1 MLKYLLFAL
10 AILLSPLARAQ
21 DVWSEPDLP
30 KTDIEESTTQTPE
43 SRKSDEKQQD
53 TVDPQ
58 TNNTDIQKNMEE
70 VIAAWTVEDVDKA
83 HENGFDFNAKDSRN
97 NTPLY
102 YALSRN
108 LSLDVVK
115 KIIEYGADVNEPA
128 GNGMLPLNV
137 PTSKANE
144 LQLQILMLKTMGLD
158 MADPKVE
165 DELEKKVF
173 HEMSRMAEAVAILID
188 AGADVNKESVLGTPL
203 MNAATNR
210 WNEEIINLLIKYNAD
225 VNKTDKNGRTALF
238 YAFSSS
244 NDDIVSL
251 LIRAGADTNI
261 KDKDGRTYLETERT
275 DSK

>member
-10 AILLSPLARAQ
+10 IILFSPFSHAQ
-21 DVWSEPDLP
+21 DVWNESSKPVTDSEATNAEAE
-30 KTDIEESTTQTPE
+30 K
-43 SRKSDEKQQD
+43 KSDVSVQND
-53 TVDPQ
+53 
-58 TNNTDIQKNMEE
+58 DIQKNMEE
-70 VIAAWTVEDVDKA
+70 IIASWSLEDVEKA
-83 HENGFDFNAKDSRN
+83 HENGFDFNTKDFKN

-102 YALSRN
+102 YALSRD
-108 LSLDVVK
+108 LPLDVIK

-128 GNGMLPLNV
+128 GNGMIPLNV

-144 LQLQILMLKTMGLD
+144 LQLQILMFKTMGLD
-158 MADPKVE
+158 MSDPKVE
-165 DELEKKVF
+165 EELEKKVF
-173 HEMSRMAEAVAILID
+173 FEMSRMVEIAAVLID

-210 WNEEIINLLIKYNAD
+210 WNEEIINLLIKYKAD

-251 LIRAGADTNI
+251 LIQAGADTNI
-261 KDKDGRTYLETERT
+261 KDKDGRTYMEIERT